1 MATATVK
8 VFHTDRNFGFLT
20 TETGDDLY
28 VHADQVDGG
37 ALSPGDVVEFELADS
52 EGRDRAAV
60 DVKVVKAAPAA
71 NPVGRT
77 MAPPPTWD
85 SLEERERQ
93 RRAARRR
100 RR

>member
-1 MATATVK
+1 MATGTVK

-20 TETGDDLY
+20 SEGGDDVY

-37 ALSPGDVVEFELADS
+37 SLTPGDVVEFEVED
-52 EGRDRAAV
+52 EDGRDRSAV
-60 DVKVVKAAPAA
+60 SVKVVKAAPAE

-77 MAPPPTWD
+77 MAAPPTWD
-85 SLEERERQ
+85 ALEERERQ

>member
-1 MATATVK
+1 MATGTVK

-20 TETGDDLY
+20 TEVGEDVY

-37 ALSPGDVVEFELADS
+37 ALTPGDLVEFELDEE
-52 EGRDRAAV
+52 EGRDKAATS
-60 DVKVVKAAPAA
+60 VKVVKAAPAA

-85 SLEERERQ
+85 TLEERERQ
-93 RRAARRR
+93 RRQARRR

>member
-1 MATATVK
+1 MATGTVK

-20 TETGDDLY
+20 TEEGDDLY
-28 VHADQVDGG
+28 VHADNVDGTE
-37 ALSPGDVVEFELADS
+37 LNSGDVVEYELNGE

-60 DVKVVKAAPAA
+60 GVKVVKAAPAA

-85 SLEERERQ
+85 TLEERERQ

>member
-8 VFHTDRNFGFLT
+8 VFNADRKFGFLST
-20 TETGDDLY
+20 QDGNDLY
-28 VHADQVDGG
+28 VHADSVAGG
-37 ALSPGDVVEFELADS
+37 SLNPGDIVEFEVA
-52 EGRDRAAV
+52 EGEGSPAAV
-60 DVKVVKAAPAA
+60 DVTVVHPAPAA

-85 SLEERERQ
+85 TLEERERQ

>member
-20 TETGDDLY
+20 TESGDDLY

-37 ALSPGDVVEFELADS
+37 SLTPGDVVEYELNDE
-52 EGRDRAAV
+52 EGKDRAATSV
-60 DVKVVKAAPAA
+60 TVVKQAPAA

-77 MAPPPTWD
+77 MANPPTWD
-85 SLEERERQ
+85 VLEDRERQ
-93 RRAARRR
+93 RRQARRR

>member
-1 MATATVK
+1 MATGTVK

-20 TETGDDLY
+20 TEVGDDVY
-28 VHADQVDGG
+28 VHADQVDGDT
-37 ALSPGDVVEFELADS
+37 LNPGDIVEYELNDE
-52 EGRDRAAV
+52 EGRDKAAV
-60 DVKVVKAAPAA
+60 GVKVVKAAPAA

-85 SLEERERQ
+85 TLEERERQ
-93 RRAARRR
+93 RRQARRR

>member
-1 MATATVK
+1 MATGTVK

-20 TETGDDLY
+20 TENGDDLY

-37 ALSPGDVVEFELADS
+37 ALNPGDVVEYETNDE
-52 EGRDRAAV
+52 EGRDRAAAS
-60 DVKVVKAAPAA
+60 VKVVKAAPGE

-77 MAPPPTWD
+77 MAAPPTWD
-85 SLEERERQ
+85 TLEERERQ
-93 RRAARRR
+93 RRQARRR

>member
-1 MATATVK
+1 MATGTVK

-20 TETGDDLY
+20 TEEGDDLY
-28 VHADQVDGG
+28 VHGDHVDGG
-37 ALSPGDVVEFELADS
+37 ALNSGDVVEYEMGDE
-52 EGRDRAAV
+52 EGRNRAAV

-85 SLEERERQ
+85 TLEERERQ

>member
-1 MATATVK
+1 MATGTVK

-20 TETGDDLY
+20 NEQGDDVY
-28 VHADQVDGG
+28 VHADHIDGG
-37 ALSPGDVVEFELADS
+37 ALNSGDIVEFEMNDA
-52 EGRDRAAV
+52 EGRDKAAI
-60 DVKVVKAAPAA
+60 DVKVVKAAPEA

-85 SLEERERQ
+85 TLEERVRQ
-93 RRAARRR
+93 RRDARRR